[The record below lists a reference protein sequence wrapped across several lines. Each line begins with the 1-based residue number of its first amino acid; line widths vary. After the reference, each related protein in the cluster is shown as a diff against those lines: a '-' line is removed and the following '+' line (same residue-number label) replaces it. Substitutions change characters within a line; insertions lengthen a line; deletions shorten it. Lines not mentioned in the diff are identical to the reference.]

1 MARQASVAIDV
12 EIRSF
17 RLGPNA
23 RVPAVEVP
31 GSGGGGGG
39 RGSRGGGGGGGGR
52 RRDETPEEEE
62 ARWQR
67 QEDARERRRQW
78 RERNGYGF
86 PGGRPPG
93 TPPRGLFGQGGAFD
107 IAGNIAGAGG
117 ALGAR
122 RQLIS
127 FGYLGAELASIT
139 PQLAAI
145 TVVLIGIIAAVAA
158 FIAALKVA
166 INIVKIFARVMLSQ
180 LKICLDAVLA
190 LGRGFFW
197 LMREALLGTVRV
209 VQWFGQ
215 KSVEALEWAANAFRR
230 LAAEGT
236 RAFTELQLEAAK
248 VATVMGGIGEASNQA
263 RETVMQFAL
272 EMSSRTQFAAKE
284 VAEAMYEAYSAG
296 FVGQKA
302 VEALTEASLYLA
314 AATQSQTEPV
324 MAMLAATLNTYK
336 IAVEQSAAVSD
347 VFTAAIFYSAATM
360 PKLIESM
367 KYAGPV
373 SAAFGVNLKETVA
386 ILEGFYQAGLQ
397 GSMAGTYFRQAM
409 VALTNQTR
417 RAQNA
422 FKALGVEFNDLSV
435 VKSGSLMKSLE
446 MLEDIQRRVGKKE
459 LTNAIVQAFGSRG
472 SFGLITLLNVGT
484 MQLKK
489 YQGQLNAT
497 GLTAKA
503 AADQLRTLSGAWKLL
518 TNLWTNF
525 ETKLIKG
532 TVATSFVWFI
542 GVLQD
547 LVKWAEASGALA
559 AMQNVLAAVV
569 YTLGGLAQQVG
580 PTLVTVLRDIM
591 VQIPA
596 VVYELGAGLLAV
608 LPDVLLFLRW
618 LPGLFKDAFANVI
631 PVLVRFAGTFIP
643 LFLQIAKIVL
653 PLLVDVL
660 TKVGGAL
667 VQFLQD
673 NQSNILTWF
682 TTFADL
688 VGQVLNVLPQVVPL
702 VGQLL
707 TLFVQWAPV
716 LLQTAVNALPEL
728 LKVVKQLIPWLAY
741 MASNIFP
748 MLVAGIQ
755 AFVGFI
761 GGPGLAIFRAFAN
774 NVVSFMQWLKE
785 NWPLVIWIVTNGLY
799 AWAQLLSLAGS
810 NMRDLLDVVTNLLG
824 YLKANWA
831 PAWKVASE
839 VVAKAL
845 EFLAD
850 VIDIAP
856 MIVSVLDPIAVTFML
871 ILETASLTISV
882 IGSLFDL
889 VKTGGANFKQIWK
902 LFADMQAMWPTYFKL
917 SRGAADMGEATAP
930 RFRDAARRVRDFGAR
945 AGRTPGANG
954 ERIAMNGQAST
965 VNIGWQ
971 QQMDGRTI
979 DERVAQVIIRDGR
992 IAEVRGAGGL
1002 GLSWNSGT
1010 A

>member
-1 MARQASVAIDV
+1 
-12 EIRSF
+12 
-17 RLGPNA
+17 
-23 RVPAVEVP
+23 
-31 GSGGGGGG
+31 
-39 RGSRGGGGGGGGR
+39 
-52 RRDETPEEEE
+52 
-62 ARWQR
+62 
-67 QEDARERRRQW
+67 
-78 RERNGYGF
+78 
-86 PGGRPPG
+86 
-93 TPPRGLFGQGGAFD
+93 
-107 IAGNIAGAGG
+107 
-117 ALGAR
+117 
-122 RQLIS
+122 
-127 FGYLGAELASIT
+127 
-139 PQLAAI
+139 
-145 TVVLIGIIAAVAA
+145 
-158 FIAALKVA
+158 
-166 INIVKIFARVMLSQ
+166 
-180 LKICLDAVLA
+180 
-190 LGRGFFW
+190 
-197 LMREALLGTVRV
+197 
-209 VQWFGQ
+209 
-215 KSVEALEWAANAFRR
+215 
-230 LAAEGT
+230 
-236 RAFTELQLEAAK
+236 
-248 VATVMGGIGEASNQA
+248 
-263 RETVMQFAL
+263 
-272 EMSSRTQFAAKE
+272 
-284 VAEAMYEAYSAG
+284 
-296 FVGQKA
+296 
-302 VEALTEASLYLA
+302 
-314 AATQSQTEPV
+314 
-324 MAMLAATLNTYK
+324 
-336 IAVEQSAAVSD
+336 
-347 VFTAAIFYSAATM
+347 M

-397 GSMAGTYFRQAM
+397 GGMAGTYFRQAM

-422 FKALGVEFNDLSV
+422 FKALGVEFKDLSV

-569 YTLGGLAQQVG
+569 YTLGVLAQQVG
-580 PTLVTVLRDIM
+580 PTLVTVLRDIAA
-591 VQIPA
+591 QIPA

-682 TTFADL
+682 TKFADL

-716 LLQTAVNALPEL
+716 LLQTAVNALPAL
-728 LKVVKQLIPWLAY
+728 LSTVQQLIPWLDY
-741 MASNIFP
+741 MAGNIFP
-748 MLVAGIQ
+748 QMVAGIQ
-755 AFVGFI
+755 DFVGFL
-761 GGPGLAIFRAFAN
+761 GGPGLAIFGAFAN
-774 NVVSFMQWLKE
+774 NVVSFVQWLSA
-785 NWPLVIWIVTNGLY
+785 NWPLLTWIVTNGLY
-799 AWAQLLSLAGS
+799 VWAQLLSLAGS
-810 NMRDLLDVVTNLLG
+810 NMRDLLGVVTNLLG
-824 YLKANWA
+824 YLRANWA
-831 PAWKVASE
+831 PTWNVVSE

-850 VIDIAP
+850 VIDVLPVLRAMLAP
-856 MIVSVLDPIAVTFML
+856 VILLFMGLAEIVGITLVQV
-871 ILETASLTISV
+871 
-882 IGSLFDL
+882 GSLFDL
-889 VKTGGANFKQIWK
+889 FATGGKNIGGLLA
-902 LFADMQAMWPTYFKL
+902 LLGDMEEIFRMYFVVGPKID
-917 SRGAADMGEATAP
+917 AASDKVAP

-945 AGRTPGANG
+945 SGRTPGANG
-954 ERIAMNGQAST
+954 DRVAMNGQSST

-979 DERVAQVIIRDGR
+979 DKRVAQMIIRDGL
-992 IAEVRGAGGL
+992 IAEVRGAGGF
-1002 GLSWNSGT
+1002 GLSWSSGT